1 MTKIMQQRSVYIMSK
16 KVGMMVANGYEEVEM
31 LTVVDLLRRAGMT
44 CDIISVTGE
53 KQLTSSHKVTV
64 LADLLYEEADFDS
77 YDALAIPGGMPGTT
91 NLGAHAGVCEQLKK
105 AHAAGK
111 LIAAICAA
119 PTVFGKLGL
128 LEGKKA
134 ICYPGMEDGLT
145 GAIVTYEPAVR
156 DGNIITSRGMGTA
169 IDFGLA
175 IIAYY
180 EGEEAAAS
188 LAKKIV
194 FEV

>member
-1 MTKIMQQRSVYIMSK
+1 MSEKI
-16 KVGMMVANGYEEVEM
+16 GMMVANGYEEVEM

-44 CDIISVTGE
+44 CDIISVSGE
-53 KQLTSSHKVTV
+53 KELTSSHKVTV
-64 LADLLYEEADFDS
+64 IADLLYEEADFDS

-105 AHAAGK
+105 AYADGRM
-111 LIAAICAA
+111 IAAICAA

-134 ICYPGMEDGLT
+134 ICYPGMEDQLT
-145 GAIVTYEPAVR
+145 GAEVTYEPAVR

-180 EGEEAAAS
+180 EGEEAAAA
-188 LAKKIV
+188 LAEKIV
-194 FEV
+194 YEV

>member
-1 MTKIMQQRSVYIMSK
+1 MSK
-16 KVGMMVANGYEEVEM
+16 KIGMMVANGYEEVEM

-44 CDIISVTGE
+44 CDIISVSGE
-53 KQLTSSHKVTV
+53 KELTSSHKVTV
-64 LADLLYEEADFDS
+64 IADLLYEEADFDS

-105 AHAAGK
+105 AYADGRM
-111 LIAAICAA
+111 IAAICAA

-134 ICYPGMEDGLT
+134 ICYPGMEDQLT
-145 GAIVTYEPAVR
+145 GAEVTYEPAVR

-169 IDFGLA
+169 IDFALKLVEILYDKTEANGLA
-175 IIAYY
+175 ESIIY
-180 EGEEAAAS
+180 
-188 LAKKIV
+188 LK
-194 FEV
+194 

>member
-1 MTKIMQQRSVYIMSK
+1 MSSK
-16 KVGMMVANGYEEVEM
+16 KIGIMVADGYEEIEM

-53 KQLTSSHKVTV
+53 KRLTSSHQVTV
-64 LADLLYEEADFDS
+64 IADLLYEEADFTG
-77 YDALAIPGGMPGTT
+77 YDGLAIPGGMPGTI

-105 AHAAGK
+105 AYGEGR

-134 ICYPGMEDGLT
+134 ICYPGMEDQLT
-145 GAIVTYEPAVR
+145 GAQVTTESVVR
-156 DGNIITSRGMGTA
+156 DGNLITSRGMGTA

-175 IIAYY
+175 ILAYFN
-180 EGEEAAAS
+180 GEEAAVAM
-188 LAKKIV
+188 AEKIV
-194 FEV
+194 YGV

>member
-1 MTKIMQQRSVYIMSK
+1 MTKIMQQRSVYMMSK

-44 CDIISVTGE
+44 CDIISVTGGKE
-53 KQLTSSHKVTV
+53 LTSSHKVTV
-64 LADLLYEEADFDS
+64 IADLLYEEADFGC
-77 YDALAIPGGMPGTT
+77 YDALVIPGGMPGTT
-91 NLGAHAGVCEQLKK
+91 NLGQHEGVCGQLKK
-105 AHAAGK
+105 AYADGK

-134 ICYPGMEDGLT
+134 ICYPGMEDQLT

-169 IDFGLA
+169 IDFGLE
-175 IIAYY
+175 ILAYY
-180 EGEEAAAS
+180 EGRDEAAAM
-188 LAKKIV
+188 AEKV
-194 FEV
+194 VYEA

>member
-1 MTKIMQQRSVYIMSK
+1 MSK
-16 KVGMMVANGYEEVEM
+16 KVGMMVADGYEEVEM

-44 CDIISVTGE
+44 CDIISVTGKKE
-53 KQLTSSHKVTV
+53 LTSSHKVTV
-64 LADLLYEEADFDS
+64 IADLMYEEADFGS
-77 YDALAIPGGMPGTT
+77 YDALAIPGGMPGTI

-105 AHAAGK
+105 ACAEGK

-128 LEGKKA
+128 LNGKRA
-134 ICYPGMEDGLT
+134 ICYPGMEDQLT
-145 GAIVTYEPAVR
+145 GADVTYEPAVR

-175 IIAYY
+175 ILAYF
-180 EGEEAAAS
+180 EGEEAAAA
-188 LAKKIV
+188 LAEKIV
-194 FEV
+194 YEV

>member
-1 MTKIMQQRSVYIMSK
+1 MSK
-16 KVGMMVANGYEEVEM
+16 EIGLMVANGYEEVEM

-44 CDIISVTGE
+44 CDIISVSGE
-53 KQLTSSHKVTV
+53 KELTSSHKVTV
-64 LADLLYEEADFDS
+64 IADLLYEEAAFDS
-77 YDALAIPGGMPGTT
+77 YDALTIPGGMPGTT

-105 AHAAGK
+105 AYADGRM
-111 LIAAICAA
+111 IAAICAA

-134 ICYPGMEDGLT
+134 ICYPGMEDQLT
-145 GAIVTYEPAVR
+145 GAEVTYEPAVR

-180 EGEEAAAS
+180 EGEEAAAA
-188 LAKKIV
+188 LAEKIV
-194 FEV
+194 YEV

>member
-1 MTKIMQQRSVYIMSK
+1 MSK
-16 KVGMMVANGYEEVEM
+16 KIGMMVANGYEEVEM
-31 LTVVDLLRRAGMT
+31 LTVVDLMRRAGMT
-44 CDIISVTGE
+44 CDIMSVSGE
-53 KQLTSSHKVTV
+53 KELTSSHKVTV
-64 LADLLYEEADFDS
+64 IADLLYEEADFDS

-105 AHAAGK
+105 AYADGRM
-111 LIAAICAA
+111 IAAICAA

-134 ICYPGMEDGLT
+134 ICYPGMEDQLT
-145 GAIVTYEPAVR
+145 GAEVTYEPAVR

-180 EGEEAAAS
+180 EGEEAAAA
-188 LAKKIV
+188 LAEKIV
-194 FEV
+194 YEV

>member
-1 MTKIMQQRSVYIMSK
+1 MSDK

-31 LTVVDLLRRAGMT
+31 LTVVDLLRRAGIT
-44 CDIISVTGE
+44 CDIISVTGKKE
-53 KQLTSSHKVTV
+53 LTSSHRVTV
-64 LADLLYEEADFDS
+64 VADLLYEDADFDS
-77 YDALAIPGGMPGTT
+77 YDALVIPGGMPGTI
-91 NLGAHAGVCEQLKK
+91 NLGAHEGVCEQLKK
-105 AHAAGK
+105 AYEGGK

-134 ICYPGMEDGLT
+134 ICYPSMEDQLT
-145 GAIVTYEPAVR
+145 GADVTYESAVR

-175 IIAYY
+175 ILAYY
-180 EGEEAAAS
+180 EGEEAAAA

-194 FEV
+194 YEA

>member
-1 MTKIMQQRSVYIMSK
+1 MSSK

-44 CDIISVTGE
+44 CDIISVTGGKE
-53 KQLTSSHKVTV
+53 LTSSHKVTV
-64 LADLLYEEADFDS
+64 IADLLYEEADFDG
-77 YDALAIPGGMPGTT
+77 YDALVIPGGMPGTT

-105 AHAAGK
+105 AYADGK

-134 ICYPGMEDGLT
+134 ICYPGMEDQLT

-169 IDFGLA
+169 IDFGLE
-175 IIAYY
+175 ILAYY
-180 EGEEAAAS
+180 EGRDEAAAM
-188 LAKKIV
+188 AEKIV
-194 FEV
+194 YEA

>member
-1 MTKIMQQRSVYIMSK
+1 
-16 KVGMMVANGYEEVEM
+16 MMVANGYEEVEM

-44 CDIISVTGE
+44 CDIISVSGE
-53 KQLTSSHKVTV
+53 KELTSSHKVTV
-64 LADLLYEEADFDS
+64 IADLLYEEADFDS

-105 AHAAGK
+105 AYADGRM
-111 LIAAICAA
+111 IAAICAA

-134 ICYPGMEDGLT
+134 ICYPGMEDQLT
-145 GAIVTYEPAVR
+145 GAEVTYEPAVR

-180 EGEEAAAS
+180 EGEEAAAA
-188 LAKKIV
+188 LAEKIV
-194 FEV
+194 YEV

>member
-1 MTKIMQQRSVYIMSK
+1 MSSK
-16 KVGMMVANGYEEVEM
+16 RVGMMVANGYEEVEM

-44 CDIISVTGE
+44 CDIISVTGKKE
-53 KQLTSSHKVTV
+53 LTSSHKVTV
-64 LADLLYEEADFDS
+64 IADLLFEDADYDS
-77 YDALAIPGGMPGTT
+77 YDALVIPGGMPGTT

-105 AHAAGK
+105 AYADGK

-134 ICYPGMEDGLT
+134 ICYPGMEDQLT
-145 GAIVTYEPAVR
+145 GARVTYEPAVR

-169 IDFGLA
+169 IDFGLE
-175 IIAYY
+175 ILAYY
-180 EGEEAAAS
+180 EGREAAAE
-188 LAKKIV
+188 LAEKV
-194 FEV
+194 VYEA

>member
-1 MTKIMQQRSVYIMSK
+1 MSK
-16 KVGMMVANGYEEVEM
+16 KIGIMVANGYEEVEM

-44 CDIISVTGE
+44 CDIISVSGE
-53 KQLTSSHKVTV
+53 KELTSSHKVTV
-64 LADLLYEEADFDS
+64 IADLLYEEADFDS

-105 AHAAGK
+105 AYADGRM
-111 LIAAICAA
+111 IAAICAA

-134 ICYPGMEDGLT
+134 ICYPGMEDQLT
-145 GAIVTYEPAVR
+145 GAEVTYEPAVR

-180 EGEEAAAS
+180 EGEEAAAA
-188 LAKKIV
+188 LAEKIV
-194 FEV
+194 YEV

>member
-1 MTKIMQQRSVYIMSK
+1 MSK
-16 KVGMMVANGYEEVEM
+16 KVGMMVADGYEEVEM

-44 CDIISVTGE
+44 CDMISVTGE
-53 KQLTSSHKVTV
+53 KELTSSHKVTV
-64 LADLLYEEADFDS
+64 VADLLYEEADFDS
-77 YDALAIPGGMPGTT
+77 YDALAIPGGMPGTI

-105 AHAAGK
+105 ACADGR

-128 LEGKKA
+128 LQGKRA
-134 ICYPGMEDGLT
+134 ICYPGMEDQLT
-145 GAIVTYEPAVR
+145 GAVVTYEPAVR

-175 IIAYY
+175 ILAYF
-180 EGEEAAAS
+180 EGEDAAAS
-188 LAKKIV
+188 LAEKIV
-194 FEV
+194 YEV

>member
-1 MTKIMQQRSVYIMSK
+1 MSK

-105 AHAAGK
+105 AYADGRM
-111 LIAAICAA
+111 IAAICAA

-134 ICYPGMEDGLT
+134 ICYPGMEDQLT
-145 GAIVTYEPAVR
+145 GAEVTYEPAVR

-180 EGEEAAAS
+180 EGEEAAAA
-188 LAKKIV
+188 LAEKIV
-194 FEV
+194 YEV

>member
-1 MTKIMQQRSVYIMSK
+1 MMSK

-31 LTVVDLLRRAGMT
+31 LTVVDLLRRAGIT
-44 CDIISVTGE
+44 CDIISVTGKKE
-53 KQLTSSHKVTV
+53 LTSSHRVTV
-64 LADLLYEEADFDS
+64 VADLLYEDADFDS
-77 YDALAIPGGMPGTT
+77 YDALVIPGGMPGTI
-91 NLGAHAGVCEQLKK
+91 NLGAHEGVCEQLKK
-105 AHAAGK
+105 AYEGGK

-134 ICYPGMEDGLT
+134 ICYPSMEDQLT
-145 GAIVTYEPAVR
+145 GADVTYESAVR

-175 IIAYY
+175 ILAYY
-180 EGEEAAAS
+180 EGEEAAAA

-194 FEV
+194 YEA

>member
-1 MTKIMQQRSVYIMSK
+1 MSNK

-31 LTVVDLLRRAGMT
+31 LTVVDLLRRAGIT

-53 KQLTSSHKVTV
+53 SKLTSSHRVTV
-64 LADLLYEEADFDS
+64 EADLQYEEADFDS
-77 YDALAIPGGMPGTT
+77 YDALVIPGGMPGTT
-91 NLGAHAGVCEQLKK
+91 NLGAHAGVCEQLKE
-105 AHAAGK
+105 AYADGRM
-111 LIAAICAA
+111 IAAICAA

-134 ICYPGMEDGLT
+134 ICYPGMEDQLT
-145 GAIVTYEPAVR
+145 GAEVTYEPAVR

-180 EGEEAAAS
+180 EGEEAAAA
-188 LAKKIV
+188 LAEKIV
-194 FEV
+194 YEV

>member
-1 MTKIMQQRSVYIMSK
+1 MSDK
-16 KVGMMVANGYEEVEM
+16 KVGIMVANGYEEIEM
-31 LTVVDLLRRAGMT
+31 LTVVDILRRAGLT

-53 KQLTSSHKVTV
+53 QALTSSHRVTV
-64 LADLLYEEADFDS
+64 LADVLFEDADFDS
-77 YDALAIPGGMPGTT
+77 YDALAIPGGMPGTI
-91 NLGAHAGVCEQLKK
+91 NLGEHAGVCEQLRR
-105 AHAAGK
+105 ACAQGK

-128 LEGKKA
+128 LQGKKA
-134 ICYPGMEDGLT
+134 ICFPGMEDQLT
-145 GAIVTYEPAVR
+145 GAEVTCEPVVR

-175 IIAYY
+175 ILSYFEDAATV
-180 EGEEAAAS
+180 EA

-194 FEV
+194 YHA

>member
-1 MTKIMQQRSVYIMSK
+1 
-16 KVGMMVANGYEEVEM
+16 MVANGYEEIEM
-31 LTVVDLLRRAGMT
+31 LTVVDILRRVGLT

-53 KQLTSSHKVTV
+53 QALTSSHRVTV
-64 LADLLYEEADFDS
+64 LADVLYEDADFDS
-77 YDALAIPGGMPGTT
+77 YDALAIPGGMPGTI
-91 NLGAHAGVCEQLKK
+91 NLGEHAGVCEQLRR
-105 AHAAGK
+105 ACAQGK

-128 LEGKKA
+128 LQGKKA
-134 ICYPGMEDGLT
+134 ICFPGMEDQLT
-145 GAIVTYEPAVR
+145 GAEVTCEPVVR

-175 IIAYY
+175 ILSYFEDAATV
-180 EGEEAAAS
+180 EE

-194 FEV
+194 YHA

>member
-1 MTKIMQQRSVYIMSK
+1 
-16 KVGMMVANGYEEVEM
+16 M

-44 CDIISVTGE
+44 CDIISVTGKKE
-53 KQLTSSHKVTV
+53 LTSSHKVTV
-64 LADLLYEEADFDS
+64 IADLLFEDADFDS
-77 YDALAIPGGMPGTT
+77 YDALVIPGGMPGTT

-105 AHAAGK
+105 AYADGK

-134 ICYPGMEDGLT
+134 ICYPGMEDQLT
-145 GAIVTYEPAVR
+145 GARVTYQPAVR

-169 IDFGLA
+169 IDFGLE
-175 IIAYY
+175 ILAYY
-180 EGEEAAAS
+180 EGREAAAE
-188 LAKKIV
+188 LAEKV
-194 FEV
+194 VYEA

>member
-1 MTKIMQQRSVYIMSK
+1 MSDK

-31 LTVVDLLRRAGMT
+31 LTVVDLLRRAGIT
-44 CDIISVTGE
+44 CDIISVTGKKE
-53 KQLTSSHKVTV
+53 LTSSHRVTV
-64 LADLLYEEADFDS
+64 VADLLYEDADFDS
-77 YDALAIPGGMPGTT
+77 YDALVIPGGMPGTI
-91 NLGAHAGVCEQLKK
+91 NLGAHEGVCEQLKK
-105 AHAAGK
+105 AYAGGK

-128 LEGKKA
+128 LESKKA
-134 ICYPGMEDGLT
+134 ICYPDMEDQLT
-145 GAIVTYEPAVR
+145 GADVTYASAVR

-175 IIAYY
+175 ILAYY
-180 EGEEAAAS
+180 DGEEVAAA

-194 FEV
+194 YEA

>member
-1 MTKIMQQRSVYIMSK
+1 MMSK

-44 CDIISVTGE
+44 CDIISVTGGKE
-53 KQLTSSHKVTV
+53 LTSSHKVTV
-64 LADLLYEEADFDS
+64 IADLLYEEADFGC
-77 YDALAIPGGMPGTT
+77 YDALVIPGGMPGTT
-91 NLGAHAGVCEQLKK
+91 NLGQHEGVCGQLKK
-105 AHAAGK
+105 AYVDGK

-134 ICYPGMEDGLT
+134 ICYPGMEDQLT

-169 IDFGLA
+169 IDFGLE
-175 IIAYY
+175 ILAYY
-180 EGEEAAAS
+180 EGRDEAAAM
-188 LAKKIV
+188 AEKV
-194 FEV
+194 VYEA

>member
-1 MTKIMQQRSVYIMSK
+1 MSKK
-16 KVGMMVANGYEEVEM
+16 KVGMMVANGYEEIEM

-53 KQLTSSHKVTV
+53 KRLTGSHQVTV
-64 LADLLYEEADFDS
+64 EADLLYEDADFDS

-91 NLGAHAGVCEQLKK
+91 NLGEHAGVCEQLKK
-105 AHAAGK
+105 ACAEGK

-145 GAIVTYEPAVR
+145 GAIVTFESVVR

-175 IIAYY
+175 ILSYF
-180 EGEEAAAS
+180 EGAEAAAE
-188 LAKKIV
+188 LAEKV
-194 FEV
+194 VYEG

>member
-1 MTKIMQQRSVYIMSK
+1 MNNK

-31 LTVVDLLRRAGMT
+31 LTVVDLLRRAGIV

-53 KQLTSSHKVTV
+53 KELTSSHKVTV
-64 LADLLYEEADFDS
+64 LADLMYEDADFDS

-91 NLGAHAGVCEQLKK
+91 NLGEHVGVCEQLRK
-105 AHAAGK
+105 AYGEGK

-134 ICYPGMEDGLT
+134 ICYPGMEDQLI

-175 IIAYY
+175 IVAYF
-180 EGEEAAAS
+180 EGEAAAEE
-188 LAKKIV
+188 LAEKIV
-194 FEV
+194 YK